1 MGMFKNDF
9 NNDNISSHENSI
21 KIEKVVEEK
30 GNEVN

>member
-1 MGMFKNDF
+1 MFKHDF
-9 NNDNISSHENSI
+9 NNDNIYSHENSI